1 MKKDAM
7 ANDPA
12 RNDRL
17 ILTDINDRS
26 IGTATKEQAH
36 RQGLLHR
43 AFSVLLF
50 RETETGR
57 EYLLSKRAA
66 EKYHS
71 AGLWA
76 NSCCSHPRE
85 GETVLSAA
93 ENRVSEELGCT
104 AKGLAEI
111 GRFVYRAAFPN
122 GLIEYESDHVLI
134 GRFTGILQPDPS
146 EVSETRWVTAEE
158 MNGLLVKTPELFAP
172 WAFTVL
178 STALSYE
185 AKMHGDLA

>member
-1 MKKDAM
+1 MMEKDAL

-17 ILTDINDRS
+17 ILTDASDRS

-57 EYLLSKRAA
+57 EYLLSRRAT

-85 GETVLSAA
+85 AETVLSAA

-104 AKGLAEI
+104 AKGLTEI

-134 GRFTGILQPDPS
+134 GRFAGILKPDPS
-146 EVSETRWVTAEE
+146 EVSETRWVHAEE
-158 MNGLLVKTPELFAP
+158 LNGLLVEKPEQFAP

-178 STALSYE
+178 SMALAYE
-185 AKMHGDLA
+185 ENRKKQ

>member
-1 MKKDAM
+1 MEKDAL

-17 ILTDINDRS
+17 ILTDASDRS

-57 EYLLSKRAA
+57 EYLLSRRAE
-66 EKYHS
+66 EKYHA

-104 AKGLAEI
+104 AKGLTEI

-134 GRFTGILQPDPS
+134 GRFAGILKPDPS
-146 EVSETRWVTAEE
+146 EVSETRWIHAEE
-158 MNGLLVKTPELFAP
+158 LKGLLVEKPEQFAP

-178 STALSYE
+178 SMALAYE
-185 AKMHGDLA
+185 ENRKKQ

>member
-1 MKKDAM
+1 MMEKDAL

-17 ILTDINDRS
+17 ILTDASDRS

-57 EYLLSKRAA
+57 EYLLSRRAT

-76 NSCCSHPRE
+76 NSCCSHPR
-85 GETVLSAA
+85 
-93 ENRVSEELGCT
+93 
-104 AKGLAEI
+104 
-111 GRFVYRAAFPN
+111 
-122 GLIEYESDHVLI
+122 
-134 GRFTGILQPDPS
+134 
-146 EVSETRWVTAEE
+146 
-158 MNGLLVKTPELFAP
+158 
-172 WAFTVL
+172 
-178 STALSYE
+178 
-185 AKMHGDLA
+185 

>member
-1 MKKDAM
+1 MMEKDAM

-17 ILTDINDRS
+17 ILTDASDRS

-93 ENRVSEELGCT
+93 GKRISEELGCT
-104 AKGLAEI
+104 TKGLTEI

-122 GLIEYESDHVLI
+122 GLIEYESDHVLL
-134 GRFTGILQPDPS
+134 GRFAGSLHPDPS
-146 EVSETRWVTAEE
+146 EVSETRWIHAEE
-158 MNGLLVKTPELFAP
+158 LNGLLVEKPEQFAP

-178 STALSYE
+178 SMALAYE
-185 AKMHGDLA
+185 ENGTKQ